1 MLRKQFSLI
10 LLFIALHSAVSQT
23 LSENIGVLEDK
34 LLSEKSNDS
43 LVIDSKTNIQIQK
56 KVFDSNQKA
65 APEVF
70 YIVNDKPVS
79 RDEYIRHHKQNRK
92 I

>member
-1 MLRKQFSLI
+1 MLRKIFSLV

-23 LSENIGVLEDK
+23 LSENISVHENR

-43 LVIDSKTNIQIQK
+43 LVVDSKTNMQIQK
-56 KVFDSNQKA
+56 KVYDSNQKA
-65 APEVF
+65 SPEVF

-79 RDEYIRHHKQNRK
+79 REEYLRHHKK
-92 I
+92 KS

>member
-1 MLRKQFSLI
+1 MVRKLFSLI
-10 LLFIALHSAVSQT
+10 LLFFALHSAVSQT
-23 LSENIGVLEDK
+23 RSENIGVLEYR

-43 LVIDSKTNIQIQK
+43 LVIDSKTNIQFQK
-56 KVFDSNQKA
+56 KVYDSNQKA

-70 YIVNDKPVS
+70 YIVNDKPAS
-79 RDEYIRHHKQNRK
+79 REEYLRHHKQNRK